1 MGHDITQAEALLA
14 LIEPGALL
22 ELCTFAANAIR
33 LDAQPD
39 AAFRSAL
46 IGRVI
51 ADLVA
56 RFSYKG
62 IADHRLTTETP

>member
-33 LDAQPD
+33 LDAGPILGS
-39 AAFRSAL
+39 R
-46 IGRVI
+46 
-51 ADLVA
+51 
-56 RFSYKG
+56 RFSGGDRENPDILYR
-62 IADHRLTTETP
+62 H